1 MAKKSWFPAVEDAPS
16 PLTLTV
22 KRQVRFEEV
31 DAVGIVWHGRYPSY
45 FEDARVALGACYGLG
60 YMDFYAQGVV
70 APIKKLHIDYVQ
82 PLRFEEWF
90 TIEGVWHWTE
100 AARLNYEFI
109 LRNEQQQVVTR
120 GYSVQMLLDTDH
132 NLMVVP
138 PPFYQDFLRRWKEGT
153 LL

>member
-1 MAKKSWFPAVEDAPS
+1 
-16 PLTLTV
+16 
-22 KRQVRFEEV
+22 
-31 DAVGIVWHGRYPSY
+31 
-45 FEDARVALGACYGLG
+45 
-60 YMDFYAQGVV
+60 MDFYAQGVV